1 MVPPLA
7 NTYIS
12 YGRNDLLV
20 DLNALQI
27 DICLNE
33 LIVVMDAQWR
43 VVVHRRESQGGNAL
57 RTQVA
62 TVTDTRMHL
71 GFDF

>member
-12 YGRNDLLV
+12 YGCNDLLV
-20 DLNALQI
+20 DLNSMQI

-33 LIVVMDAQWR
+33 LIVVMDPQWR
-43 VVVHRRESQGGNAL
+43 VVVHRRESQSGNAR
-57 RTQVA
+57 RT
-62 TVTDTRMHL
+62 
-71 GFDF
+71 